1 MTGIVKLGVVGFT
14 DKGDWVSGYKFTKA
28 STGESV
34 TGYNLNDIVHTAK
47 GTYRSKKLGNTTNP
61 DSDSENWQTWLDL
74 KPSQQAQDNE
84 KARQAAE
91 EARAKAESD
100 RKTAEANRADAEKS
114 RVQNEANRN
123 THEGEREK
131 AETLRKAT
139 DTQRASDFQAL
150 YDGIQAKSQELDRL
164 IAAIQQQGS
173 IAPLASVPA
182 RIATIEETT
191 VVAGATVNIAPTDV
205 QPATANRSMIYQI
218 YSGDA
223 LVDAAGNVKTSTA
236 GDIIVKVIPTLASGA
251 ARIVTIHVKEAEALT
266 DESGNAITDENETEI
281 TC

>member
-114 RVQNEANRN
+114 RVQNETNRD

-182 RIATIEETT
+182 RIATIEEIT
-191 VVAGATVNIAPTDV
+191 VVAGETTNIAPTDV

-218 YSGDA
+218 YSGNA
-223 LVDAAGNVKTSTA
+223 QVDAEGNVKTSTA

-281 TC
+281 IC

>member
-1 MTGIVKLGVVGFT
+1 MEKVKLGIVGFT
-14 DKGDWVSGYKFTKA
+14 DKGDWVSGYNYTKA
-28 STGESV
+28 STGETV
-34 TGYNLNDIVHTAK
+34 TGYNVNDLVHTAK
-47 GTYRSKKLGNTTNP
+47 GIYCSKKAGNTSNP
-61 DSDSENWQTWLDL
+61 DDDSVNWKVWLDL
-74 KPSQQAQDNE
+74 KQNQTAQANE
-84 KARQAAE
+84 TARQNAEAARVKAEESRKAAE
-91 EARAKAESD
+91 S
-100 RKTAEANRADAEKS
+100 NRADAETKRTQTETDRS
-114 RVQNEANRN
+114 
-123 THEGEREK
+123 THESQREK

-182 RIATIEETT
+182 RIATIEEIT
-191 VVAGATVNIAPTDV
+191 VVAGETTNIAPTDV

-218 YSGDA
+218 YSGNA
-223 LVDAAGNVKTSTA
+223 QVDAEGNVKTSTA
-236 GDIIVKVIPTLASGA
+236 GDILVKVIPTLASGA
-251 ARIVTIHVKEAEALT
+251 AMIVTIHAKEAEALT